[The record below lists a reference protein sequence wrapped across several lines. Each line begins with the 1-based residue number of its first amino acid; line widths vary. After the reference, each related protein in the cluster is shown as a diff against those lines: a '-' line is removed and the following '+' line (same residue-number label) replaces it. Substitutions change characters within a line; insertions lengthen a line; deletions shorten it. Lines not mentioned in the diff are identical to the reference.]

1 MKSTPNRLLA
11 IVIAMQALTLLGQW
25 TAADRPR
32 MVSPAGAQVPDA
44 GGQRLQMID
53 QLKQTNQKL
62 DRLVTLL
69 ESGKLQV
76 VASVPDDSRDRRDD
90 ARDRDD
96 RGRDDRGG
104 R

>member
-1 MKSTPNRLLA
+1 MRTTANRLLV
-11 IVIAMQALTLLGQW
+11 IVIALQALTLLGQW

-32 MVSPAGAQVPDA
+32 IVAPAAAQVPDA
-44 GGQRLQMID
+44 GGQRLQIID

-76 VASVPDDSRDRRDD
+76 VASVPDDNKADDR
-90 ARDRDD
+90 RDD
-96 RGRDDRGG
+96 RGR
-104 R
+104 